1 MPFYCLQALKNNR
14 IFNVT
19 IWAEEQIGIGENMEG
34 ENQNAN
40 NTNID
45 VNGAN
50 NATDNNQNN
59 QTQTFDDV
67 LSNKEYQAEFDRRVQ
82 KAIQTHETKL
92 KEQWK
97 LEQDTQKSE
106 AEKLAQ
112 MNETQKLQYQLK
124 KQEEANQEIQR
135 KLNAR
140 DLKDEALKIATTQD
154 TAFDPEFLNL
164 FDYENM
170 TAEQLQD
177 KTKLIKAIQD
187 RIVEK
192 AVNEWSK
199 EKPPYNPDPSGNKSS
214 ADEAIRKAMGLK

>member
-1 MPFYCLQALKNNR
+1 M
-14 IFNVT
+14 
-19 IWAEEQIGIGENMEG
+19 EQE
-34 ENQNAN
+34 
-40 NTNID
+40 
-45 VNGAN
+45 
-50 NATDNNQNN
+50 NNQNVN
-59 QTQTFDDV
+59 SEAENSKGTETSKSERTNYEELIKTDKELQSFLDSRV
-67 LSNKEYQAEFDRRVQ
+67 SSSNKT
-82 KAIQTHETKL
+82 AIENAK
-92 KEQWK
+92 KQWE
-97 LEQDTQKSE
+97 LERDTQKSE

-124 KQEEANQEIQR
+124 KQEEANKEIQR

-140 DLKDEALKIATTQD
+140 DLKDEALKIATTQN
-154 TAFDPEFLNL
+154 TAFDTEFLNL

>member
-1 MPFYCLQALKNNR
+1 
-14 IFNVT
+14 
-19 IWAEEQIGIGENMEG
+19 MEG

-40 NTNID
+40 STNID
-45 VNGAN
+45 IDGAN
-50 NATDNNQNN
+50 NATDNN

-124 KQEEANQEIQR
+124 KQEEANQKIQR

-170 TAEQLQD
+170 TAEQLQE
-177 KTKLIKAIQD
+177 KTKLIKTIQD

-199 EKPPYNPDPSGNKSS
+199 EKSPYNPDPSGNKSS

>member
-1 MPFYCLQALKNNR
+1 M
-14 IFNVT
+14 
-19 IWAEEQIGIGENMEG
+19 EQE
-34 ENQNAN
+34 
-40 NTNID
+40 
-45 VNGAN
+45 
-50 NATDNNQNN
+50 NNQNVN
-59 QTQTFDDV
+59 SEAENSKGTETSKSERTNYEELIKTDKELQSFLDSRV
-67 LSNKEYQAEFDRRVQ
+67 SSSNKT
-82 KAIQTHETKL
+82 AIENARK
-92 KEQWK
+92 QWE
-97 LEQDTQKSE
+97 LERDTQKSE

-124 KQEEANQEIQR
+124 KQEEVNQEIQR

-214 ADEAIRKAMGLK
+214 ADEAIRKAMGLIK

>member
-1 MPFYCLQALKNNR
+1 M
-14 IFNVT
+14 
-19 IWAEEQIGIGENMEG
+19 EQE
-34 ENQNAN
+34 
-40 NTNID
+40 
-45 VNGAN
+45 
-50 NATDNNQNN
+50 NNQNVN
-59 QTQTFDDV
+59 SEAENSKGTETIKSERTNYEELIKTDKELQSFLDSRV
-67 LSNKEYQAEFDRRVQ
+67 SNSNKT
-82 KAIQTHETKL
+82 AIENARK
-92 KEQWK
+92 QWE
-97 LEQDTQKSE
+97 LERDTEKTE

-112 MNETQKLQYQLK
+112 MNETQKLQYQLQ
-124 KQEEANQEIQR
+124 KQQKDYEAMQR

-199 EKPPYNPDPSGNKSS
+199 EKPPYNPDPSGNKPS
-214 ADEAIRKAMGLK
+214 ADEAIRKAMGLIK

>member
-1 MPFYCLQALKNNR
+1 
-14 IFNVT
+14 
-19 IWAEEQIGIGENMEG
+19 MEG
-34 ENQNAN
+34 QDNNPNNAN
-40 NTNID
+40 T
-45 VNGAN
+45 GAN
-50 NATDNNQNN
+50 NEPAEANNQDTGTNN
-59 QTQTFDDV
+59 NPVTFDDF
-67 LSNKEYQAEFDRRVQ
+67 LKDRKNQAEFDRRVQ
-82 KAIQTHETKL
+82 QAIQTA
-92 KEQWK
+92 QDNWK
-97 LEQDTQKSE
+97 TINDAEKSE
-106 AEKLAQ
+106 AERLAK
-112 MNETQKLQYQLK
+112 MNETQKLQYQLQ
-124 KQEEANQEIQR
+124 KQQKDYEAMQR

-170 TAEQLQD
+170 TAEQLQE
-177 KTKLIKAIQD
+177 KTKLIKSIQD

>member
-1 MPFYCLQALKNNR
+1 
-14 IFNVT
+14 
-19 IWAEEQIGIGENMEG
+19 
-34 ENQNAN
+34 
-40 NTNID
+40 
-45 VNGAN
+45 
-50 NATDNNQNN
+50 
-59 QTQTFDDV
+59 
-67 LSNKEYQAEFDRRVQ
+67 
-82 KAIQTHETKL
+82 
-92 KEQWK
+92 
-97 LEQDTQKSE
+97 
-106 AEKLAQ
+106 

>member
-1 MPFYCLQALKNNR
+1 
-14 IFNVT
+14 
-19 IWAEEQIGIGENMEG
+19 MEG
-34 ENQNAN
+34 ENQNTN
-40 NTNID
+40 NTTID
-45 VNGAN
+45 NNGAN
-50 NATDNNQNN
+50 NATDNN

-177 KTKLIKAIQD
+177 KTKLIKSIQD

-199 EKPPYNPDPSGNKSS
+199 EKSPYNPDPSGNKSN
-214 ADEAIRKAMGLK
+214 ADEAIRKAMGLIK

>member
-1 MPFYCLQALKNNR
+1 
-14 IFNVT
+14 
-19 IWAEEQIGIGENMEG
+19 MEG

-170 TAEQLQD
+170 TAEQLQE
-177 KTKLIKAIQD
+177 KTKLIKTIQD
-187 RIVEK
+187 RITEK

-214 ADEAIRKAMGLK
+214 ADEAIRKAMGLIK

>member
-1 MPFYCLQALKNNR
+1 M
-14 IFNVT
+14 
-19 IWAEEQIGIGENMEG
+19 EQE
-34 ENQNAN
+34 
-40 NTNID
+40 
-45 VNGAN
+45 
-50 NATDNNQNN
+50 NNQNVN
-59 QTQTFDDV
+59 SEAENSKGTETSKSERSNYEELIKTDKELQSFLDSRV
-67 LSNKEYQAEFDRRVQ
+67 SSSNKT
-82 KAIQTHETKL
+82 AIENAK
-92 KEQWK
+92 KQWE
-97 LEQDTQKSE
+97 LERDTQKSE

-214 ADEAIRKAMGLK
+214 ADEAIRKAMGLIK

>member
-1 MPFYCLQALKNNR
+1 
-14 IFNVT
+14 
-19 IWAEEQIGIGENMEG
+19 MEG
-34 ENQNAN
+34 ENQNTN
-40 NTNID
+40 NANID
-45 VNGAN
+45 NNGAN
-50 NATDNNQNN
+50 NATDNN

-112 MNETQKLQYQLK
+112 MNETQRLQYQLK

-170 TAEQLQD
+170 TAEQLQE

-187 RIVEK
+187 RITEK

-199 EKPPYNPDPSGNKSS
+199 EKPPYNPDPSGNKPS

>member
-1 MPFYCLQALKNNR
+1 M
-14 IFNVT
+14 
-19 IWAEEQIGIGENMEG
+19 EQE
-34 ENQNAN
+34 
-40 NTNID
+40 
-45 VNGAN
+45 
-50 NATDNNQNN
+50 NNQNVN
-59 QTQTFDDV
+59 SEAENSKGTETSKSERTNYEELIKTDKELQSFLDSRV
-67 LSNKEYQAEFDRRVQ
+67 SSSNKT
-82 KAIQTHETKL
+82 AIENARK
-92 KEQWK
+92 QWE
-97 LEQDTQKSE
+97 LERDTQKSE

-124 KQEEANQEIQR
+124 KQEEANKEIQR

-214 ADEAIRKAMGLK
+214 ADEAIRKAMGVIK

>member
-1 MPFYCLQALKNNR
+1 
-14 IFNVT
+14 
-19 IWAEEQIGIGENMEG
+19 MEG
-34 ENQNAN
+34 ENQD
-40 NTNID
+40 TNID

-59 QTQTFDDV
+59 QTQTFDEV

-177 KTKLIKAIQD
+177 KTKLIKTIQD

-199 EKPPYNPDPSGNKSS
+199 EKTPYNPDPSGNKPS
-214 ADEAIRKAMGLK
+214 ADEAIRKAMGLIK

>member
-1 MPFYCLQALKNNR
+1 
-14 IFNVT
+14 
-19 IWAEEQIGIGENMEG
+19 MEG
-34 ENQNAN
+34 QDN
-40 NTNID
+40 NTNL
-45 VNGAN
+45 NNANAGAN
-50 NATDNNQNN
+50 TEPVGAEKPKAGTDNSPV
-59 QTQTFDDV
+59 TFDDF
-67 LSNKEYQAEFDRRVQ
+67 LKDGKNQAEFDRRVQ
-82 KAIQTHETKL
+82 KAIQTAQEG
-92 KEQWK
+92 WK
-97 LEQDTQKSE
+97 AKNDAEKSE
-106 AEKLAQ
+106 AERLAQ
-112 MNETQKLQYQLK
+112 MNETEKLQYQLQK
-124 KQEEANQEIQR
+124 KQKDYEEMQR

-170 TAEQLQD
+170 TAEQLQE

-214 ADEAIRKAMGLK
+214 AEEAIRRAMGLK

>member
-1 MPFYCLQALKNNR
+1 MEDQDNNP
-14 IFNVT
+14 N
-19 IWAEEQIGIGENMEG
+19 
-34 ENQNAN
+34 NAN
-40 NTNID
+40 T
-45 VNGAN
+45 GAN
-50 NATDNNQNN
+50 NEPAGANNQDTGTNN
-59 QTQTFDDV
+59 NPVPFDDF
-67 LSNKEYQAEFDRRVQ
+67 LKDRKNEAEFDRRVQ
-82 KAIQTHETKL
+82 QAIQTA
-92 KEQWK
+92 QDNWK
-97 LEQDTQKSE
+97 TINDAEKSE
-106 AEKLAQ
+106 AERLAK
-112 MNETQKLQYQLK
+112 MNETQKLQYQLQ
-124 KQEEANQEIQR
+124 KQQKDCEAMQR

-170 TAEQLQD
+170 TAEQLQE
-177 KTKLIKAIQD
+177 KTKLIKSIQD

>member
-1 MPFYCLQALKNNR
+1 MDQD
-14 IFNVT
+14 
-19 IWAEEQIGIGENMEG
+19 
-34 ENQNAN
+34 N
-40 NTNID
+40 NTN
-45 VNGAN
+45 VNSEAENSNGTEKGTEKVN
-50 NATDNNQNN
+50 YEELIKTDKGLQS
-59 QTQTFDDV
+59 FLDSRV
-67 LSNKEYQAEFDRRVQ
+67 SSSNKT
-82 KAIQTHETKL
+82 AIENARK
-92 KEQWK
+92 QWE
-97 LEQDTQKSE
+97 LERDTQKSE

-124 KQEEANQEIQR
+124 KQEEVNQEIQR

-170 TAEQLQD
+170 TAEQLQE

>member
-1 MPFYCLQALKNNR
+1 M
-14 IFNVT
+14 
-19 IWAEEQIGIGENMEG
+19 EQE
-34 ENQNAN
+34 
-40 NTNID
+40 
-45 VNGAN
+45 
-50 NATDNNQNN
+50 NNQNVN
-59 QTQTFDDV
+59 SEAENSKGTETSKSERTNYEELIKTDKELQSFLDSRV
-67 LSNKEYQAEFDRRVQ
+67 SSSNKT
-82 KAIQTHETKL
+82 AIENAK
-92 KEQWK
+92 KQWE
-97 LEQDTQKSE
+97 LERDTQKSE

-164 FDYENM
+164 FDYESM
-170 TAEQLQD
+170 TAEQLQE

-192 AVNEWSK
+192 SVNEWSK

-214 ADEAIRKAMGLK
+214 ADEAIRKAMGLIK

>member
-1 MPFYCLQALKNNR
+1 M
-14 IFNVT
+14 
-19 IWAEEQIGIGENMEG
+19 EQE
-34 ENQNAN
+34 
-40 NTNID
+40 
-45 VNGAN
+45 
-50 NATDNNQNN
+50 NNQNVN
-59 QTQTFDDV
+59 SEAENSKGTETIKSERTNYEELIKTDKELQSFLDSRV
-67 LSNKEYQAEFDRRVQ
+67 SSSNKT
-82 KAIQTHETKL
+82 AIENAK
-92 KEQWK
+92 KQWE
-97 LEQDTQKSE
+97 LERDTQKSE

-170 TAEQLQD
+170 TAEQLQE

-214 ADEAIRKAMGLK
+214 ADEAIRKAMGLIK

>member
-1 MPFYCLQALKNNR
+1 MEQENNSNVNSEAENSKGTETSKSEKTNYEELIKTDKELQSFLDSR
-14 IFNVT
+14 VSS
-19 IWAEEQIGIGENMEG
+19 
-34 ENQNAN
+34 
-40 NTNID
+40 
-45 VNGAN
+45 
-50 NATDNNQNN
+50 
-59 QTQTFDDV
+59 
-67 LSNKEYQAEFDRRVQ
+67 SNKT
-82 KAIQTHETKL
+82 AIENAK
-92 KEQWK
+92 KQWE
-97 LEQDTQKSE
+97 LERDTQKSE

-214 ADEAIRKAMGLK
+214 ADEAIRKAMGLIK